1 MTEMEFEKLNG
12 LHQSDLEL
20 LSNISQVYTTWS
32 ADDTTGA
39 LRNGAVLLGITTM
52 KNDEEG
58 EGFRFCIG
66 LPKGVEITPFLSNFF
81 S

>member
-1 MTEMEFEKLNG
+1 MTEVELEKLEN
-12 LHQSDLEL
+12 LRQSDLEI

-32 ADDTTGA
+32 ADDTSGA
-39 LRNGAVLLGITTM
+39 LRSGAVLLGISTM
-52 KNDEEG
+52 ENDEEG

-66 LPKGVEITPFLSNFF
+66 LPKGVEVTPFLANFF

>member
-1 MTEMEFEKLNG
+1 MTETELEKLEN
-12 LHQSDLEL
+12 LRRSDLEI
-20 LSNISQVYTTWS
+20 LSGIAQVYTTWS
-32 ADDTTGA
+32 ADDTSGA
-39 LRNGAVLLGITTM
+39 LRNGAVLLGISTVE
-52 KNDEEG
+52 NDEEG